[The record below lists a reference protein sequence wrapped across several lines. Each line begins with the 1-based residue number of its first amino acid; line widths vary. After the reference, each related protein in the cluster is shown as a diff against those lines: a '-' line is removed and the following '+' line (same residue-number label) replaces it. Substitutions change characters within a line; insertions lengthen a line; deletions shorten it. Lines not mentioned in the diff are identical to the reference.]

1 MLSSTLSRQTLV
13 LNKAWQPVHVATA
26 ARCLIMLWNGTVKVV
41 DPADYQT
48 YCWEDWS
55 SIPAQSGD
63 AVVRTVDREI
73 LIPEVVV
80 LQNYSKVPRQS
91 VTFSRRNL
99 FRRDG
104 FRCQYC
110 GCKPLSSELTI
121 DHVVPRSQQGG
132 SSWTNCVLACI
143 KCNTRKGG
151 RTPEQAKMKLKKKP
165 ICPRWTY
172 LFDVPQ
178 HRVSSWS
185 RFISEA
191 YWDVELPQ

>member
-1 MLSSTLSRQTLV
+1 MQSTALSRPTLV

-26 ARCLIMLWNGTVKVV
+26 ARSLIMLWNGTVKVV

-48 YCWEDWS
+48 YSWEDWS

-63 AVVRTVDREI
+63 AVVQTVDQKI
-73 LIPEVVV
+73 LIPDIVV
-80 LQNYSKVPRQS
+80 LQNYSKVPKQT

-110 GCKPLSSELTI
+110 GSKPQSSDLTI
-121 DHVVPRSQQGG
+121 DHIVPRSQQGG
-132 SSWTNCVLACI
+132 SSWVNCVLACI
-143 KCNTRKGG
+143 KCNARKGG
-151 RTPEQAKMKLKKKP
+151 RTPEQANMKLKRKP
-165 ICPRWTY
+165 VRPKWNH
-172 LFDVPQ
+172 LFDVPK

-185 RFISEA
+185 RFISDA
-191 YWDVELPQ
+191 YWNVELQE